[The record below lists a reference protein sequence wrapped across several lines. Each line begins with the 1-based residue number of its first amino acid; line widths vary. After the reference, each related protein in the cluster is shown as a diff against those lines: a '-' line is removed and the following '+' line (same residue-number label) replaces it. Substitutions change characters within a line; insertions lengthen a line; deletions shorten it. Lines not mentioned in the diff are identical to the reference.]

1 MMLSAG
7 SFKTFLLAILR
18 SKDNS
23 STGKSNKLAIIASNK
38 VPEISA
44 PRATVPPK
52 FEVINTENP
61 KTEQLMCKTYLF
73 LFLVVR
79 QI

>member
-1 MMLSAG
+1 MLRAG

-23 STGKSNKLAIIASNK
+23 STGKSNKLAIIASNN

-44 PRATVPPK
+44 PRATVQPK
-52 FEVINTENP
+52 LEVINTENP
-61 KTEQLMCKTYLF
+61 KNRTID
-73 LFLVVR
+73 V
-79 QI
+79 